1 METFQQAIQIKHYK
15 KLRLNGLMKMDE
27 IKGLV
32 DRIYTNSNLKAEV
45 ASWIDKYD
53 GKIIEF
59 QIGENSIS
67 VILTKERW
75 KLIEDSYPSPDVT
88 FVSSKEVFTD
98 IMNGSLKI
106 SQGLKGEKLQV
117 YGNFHDLKEFLE
129 ITKKG
134 K

>member
-1 METFQQAIQIKHYK
+1 M
-15 KLRLNGLMKMDE
+15 RMDE

-32 DRIYTNSNLKAEV
+32 DRIYTDSNLKAEV

-59 QIGENSIS
+59 QIGESSIS

-88 FVSSKEVFTD
+88 FISSEEIFTD
-98 IMNGSLKI
+98 LIKGSLKI

-117 YGNFHDLKEFLE
+117 YGNFHDLKKFFE
-129 ITKKG
+129 IIKKG
-134 K
+134 SYERNLMLQSVVF

>member
-1 METFQQAIQIKHYK
+1 
-15 KLRLNGLMKMDE
+15 MDE

-75 KLIEDSYPSPDVT
+75 KLIEDSYPSPDVI

-106 SQGLKGEKLQV
+106 SKGLKGEKLQV
-117 YGNFHDLKEFLE
+117 YGNFHDLKAFLE